1 MLIPDRESGGAMQE
15 LVTDVR
21 KERQRRGP
29 RPTATPDEEEARD
42 DDARVTGAISAG
54 DVGAFESVYDRY
66 APQAFGLA
74 LRISRSRQIAEES
87 VQDAFLSLWNR
98 PGSYRPG
105 RGSLLA
111 YLLRIVHNKTVDAV
125 RHEESLRRRTL
136 AAENVQEDMDDGG
149 LTELAWE
156 ALRRHR
162 VRATLQLLSDVQRE
176 SLELAYFGGLTMSEV
191 AGTLGI
197 PLGTAKTRIR
207 DGMIRL
213 RSLLSSDCWGDT
225 WEAPSELP
233 RPQVSD
239 MERRHSGGSPPI
251 GLPLGRPGD

>member
-1 MLIPDRESGGAMQE
+1 MQE
-15 LVTDVR
+15 LVMDRR
-21 KERQRRGP
+21 KEPQRRGAHP
-29 RPTATPDEEEARD
+29 NAARGKHETRRVGVGSGTGAENQPSGG
-42 DDARVTGAISAG
+42 DDAEVTGAIWSG
-54 DVGAFESVYDRY
+54 DVGAFESVYERY
-66 APQAFGLA
+66 ASQAYGLA

-136 AAENVQEDMDDGG
+136 AADGVREELDDGG
-149 LTELAWE
+149 LTELAWQ
-156 ALRRHR
+156 ALRRR
-162 VRATLQLLSDVQRE
+162 KVRATLQLLSDVQRE
-176 SLELAYFGGLTMSEV
+176 ALELAYFGGLTMSEV
-191 AGTLGI
+191 ADTLGI

-213 RSLLSSDCWGDT
+213 RSLLSPDCHADT
-225 WEAPSELP
+225 WESL
-233 RPQVSD
+233 
-239 MERRHSGGSPPI
+239 
-251 GLPLGRPGD
+251 

>member
-1 MLIPDRESGGAMQE
+1 
-15 LVTDVR
+15 
-21 KERQRRGP
+21 
-29 RPTATPDEEEARD
+29 
-42 DDARVTGAISAG
+42 VTGAISAG
-54 DVGAFESVYDRY
+54 DVAAFQSVYDRY
-66 APQAFGLA
+66 APQAYGLA

-105 RGSLLA
+105 KGSLLA

-136 AAENVQEDMDDGG
+136 AADDVREEMDDGD

-156 ALRRHR
+156 ALRRQR
-162 VRATLQLLSDVQRE
+162 VRATLQHLSDVQRE

-191 AGTLGI
+191 ADTLGI

-213 RSLLSSDCWGDT
+213 RSLLSPDCRGDV
-225 WEAPSELP
+225 WET
-233 RPQVSD
+233 
-239 MERRHSGGSPPI
+239 
-251 GLPLGRPGD
+251 PGASS

>member
-1 MLIPDRESGGAMQE
+1 MQE
-15 LVTDVR
+15 LVMDLR
-21 KERQRRGP
+21 KERQRRGAH
-29 RPTATPDEEEARD
+29 PTAAPGNHETRRGGVGSGTGAESQLGARSGSGD
-42 DDARVTGAISAG
+42 DDAEVTGAISAG

-66 APQAFGLA
+66 APQAYGLA

-125 RHEESLRRRTL
+125 RREESLRRRTL
-136 AAENVQEDMDDGG
+136 AADDVRGEMDDGG

-156 ALRRHR
+156 ALRRHK

-176 SLELAYFGGLTMSEV
+176 ALELAYFGGLTMSEV
-191 AGTLGI
+191 ANTLGI

-213 RSLLSSDCWGDT
+213 RSLQSPDCRADT
-225 WEAPSELP
+225 WE
-233 RPQVSD
+233 
-239 MERRHSGGSPPI
+239 SP
-251 GLPLGRPGD
+251 GAFS

>member
-1 MLIPDRESGGAMQE
+1 MQE
-15 LVTDVR
+15 LVMDVG
-21 KERQRRGP
+21 KERQRRGAHP
-29 RPTATPDEEEARD
+29 KAALGKQETRE
-42 DDARVTGAISAG
+42 DDAQVTGAISAG
-54 DVGAFESVYDRY
+54 DVGAFQSVYDRY
-66 APQAFGLA
+66 APQAYGLA

-105 RGSLLA
+105 KGSLLA

-136 AAENVQEDMDDGG
+136 AADDVREEMDDGD

-156 ALRRHR
+156 ALRRQR
-162 VRATLQLLSDVQRE
+162 VRATLQHLSDVQRE

-191 AGTLGI
+191 ADTLGI

-213 RSLLSSDCWGDT
+213 RSLLSPDCRGDV
-225 WEAPSELP
+225 WET
-233 RPQVSD
+233 
-239 MERRHSGGSPPI
+239 
-251 GLPLGRPGD
+251 PGASS